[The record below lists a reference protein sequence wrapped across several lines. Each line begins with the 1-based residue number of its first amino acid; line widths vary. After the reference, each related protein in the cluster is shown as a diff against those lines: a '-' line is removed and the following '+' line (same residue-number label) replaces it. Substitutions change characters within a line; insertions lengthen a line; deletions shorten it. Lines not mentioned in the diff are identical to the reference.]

1 MMRFNVGDQF
11 LELPDNFSVQ
21 FKKTNILFAF
31 DKAECERSASFDVP
45 DTPTNN
51 RIFGISKWV
60 QTSGDGM
67 RRRYDAQLQAS
78 GVAKDGYLYVDSY
91 SKGKYKAVFIT
102 GELLGLQRLRNAGK
116 IADFMSFTNTAY
128 YSVTGF
134 TPSAAETITWAGV
147 GYNRPTDAL
156 VRPSIRIGQLYDAI
170 FTQLGVTH
178 SQIPSAAA
186 SIRIIPNEIKGIQ
199 AENVTLTETARAM
212 ATNGTYPVCL
222 EVSNSLVGDDIIT
235 YSTARVARKASN
247 GAITYTGTARVFY
260 TRQNIEITFPDNW
273 NDDLFIGRFISG
285 YYPQEEYL
293 LEIFEFLGDRSFD
306 RSKNV
311 TGESLR
317 GRSVEI
323 EQGGTFLII
332 SKDDYV
338 YMQESGGLTEGWAI
352 TDGEYT
358 VEIEGGD
365 ITSGAYVRL
374 QDNLPDMTAVDLLK
388 YISAFSG
395 RMLNYDD
402 ANGITFDALEFSIWS
417 NKELKDVIELNNVTR
432 VFSDYAQRNLVQ
444 FADKQGI
451 VYTIDNDNIS
461 EEKELQ
467 SLPFV
472 QGGGTADAIYI
483 DDKTE
488 GDVVG
493 TNGGGNYLARVEL
506 PKNAGLQALCDA
518 STSVQVRA
526 RMTLLEFDHITPKT
540 LIYYAGVRYVW
551 TEAQWSKG
559 VVTLKLSKT

>member
-1 MMRFNVGDQF
+1 MMRFNVGGQF

-45 DTPTNN
+45 DTPTND
-51 RIFGISKWV
+51 RIFGISKWI

-78 GVAKDGYLYVDSY
+78 GVTKDGYLYVDSY
-91 SKGKYKAVFIT
+91 SKGKYKAVFVT
-102 GELLGLQRLRNAGK
+102 GELLGLQAIRNAGK
-116 IADFMSFTNTAY
+116 ISDFMRFANTTAY
-128 YSVTGF
+128 SSIGIR
-134 TPSAAETITWAGV
+134 PQSAETNIWAGV
-147 GYNRPTDAL
+147 EYKRPSDAL
-156 VRPSIRIGQLYDAI
+156 IRPSVQLGQLYAAI
-170 FTQLGVTH
+170 FAQLGVTH
-178 SQIPSAAA
+178 SQIPAAAA

-222 EVSNSLVGDDIIT
+222 EVSNSLIGDVVS
-235 YSTARVARKASN
+235 YSTARVARRAN
-247 GAITYTGTARVFY
+247 GGATIYTGTARVFY
-260 TRQNIEITFPDNW
+260 ARQNIEITFPEDW
-273 NDDLFIGRFISG
+273 YDDLFIGRFLSG
-285 YYPQEEYL
+285 YYPQEEHL
-293 LEIFEFLGDRSFD
+293 LAIFEFLGDRSFD

-352 TDGEYT
+352 SGGEFA
-358 VEIEGGD
+358 VEIEGGE

-374 QDNLPDMTAVDLLK
+374 QDNLPDITAVDLLK

-402 ANGITFDALEFSIWS
+402 ANGIAFDALDFDTWS
-417 NKELKDVIELNNVTR
+417 NKELKDVIGLDNIAR
-432 VFSDYAQRNLVQ
+432 VFSDYAQRNMVQ
-444 FADKQGI
+444 FTDKQGI

-488 GDVVG
+488 GDVAG

-506 PKNAGLQALCDA
+506 PKNAGLQTLCDA

-540 LIYYAGVRYVW
+540 LIYYAGARYVW